1 MQEWLE
7 NIQAQF
13 VAWPLARRAIFV
25 ATAAGSLAFF
35 LWIAF
40 GTASTH
46 YALLYRGLAGD
57 EMAEVVKALDAERA
71 TYRLTEGGGSIEVAS
86 DQVYALRIHLAGQ
99 GLPRG
104 GGAGFELFDK
114 SDFGVTDFVHRVNY
128 RRALQ
133 GELARSIAELEPVSR
148 ARVQIAMPER
158 SVFVGDEAR
167 QPSASV
173 VVDLRGGRDLSV
185 EQVRGIVHLV
195 SASVESLAAER
206 VTVVDGRGRL
216 LAPVGE
222 SVDSAQPH
230 GTGEYQ
236 ERLESELGHRIES
249 ILGHAVGAGRVVA
262 RVRADLDWT
271 QTEQTEERFD
281 PDQQVERSVQKSTEV
296 DESGRGVGVAEG
308 APGVASNLPGG
319 RGGPIMGNEGS
330 TQRSSRTDE
339 TTNYEIGKTVRRSV
353 GSVGTVKR
361 LTVAILLDGKPAV
374 GAGGE
379 EAPEFQPWTADE
391 IANFEQ
397 LAKRAVGFDDQRGD
411 QLTIGNAPFRALDV
425 QVEDAPW
432 FGPGSA
438 VLVGAVLR
446 GVLLLLA
453 LVAFGLLVVRPLAG
467 AIGSTAAQMPIRV
480 ADLEAQFA
488 GAATRGV
495 GADAS
500 SPAASGTMPAAQLSR
515 ARADETVRAI
525 RGWLAQK

>member
-1 MQEWLE
+1 MQQWLQSL
-7 NIQAQF
+7 QAQLA
-13 VAWPLARRAIFV
+13 AWSPARRAAFV
-25 ATAAGSLAFF
+25 ATAVGSLAFF

-40 GTASTH
+40 GTASTQ

-71 TYRLTEGGGSIEVAS
+71 VYRLTEGGASIEVAAE
-86 DQVYALRIHLAGQ
+86 QVYAMRIQLAGQ

-158 SVFVGDEAR
+158 SVFVGDAER
-167 QPSASV
+167 RPSASV
-173 VVDLRGGRDLSV
+173 VVDLRGGQELSA

-195 SASVESLAAER
+195 SASVESLSAQR

-222 SVDSAQPH
+222 SVDPAQPN
-230 GTGEYQ
+230 GTGSYQ
-236 ERLESELGHRIES
+236 ERLERELGQRIES
-249 ILGHAVGAGRVVA
+249 ILGHTVGAGRVVA

-281 PDQQVERSVQKSTEV
+281 PDQQVERSVQKSTEI
-296 DESGRGVGVAEG
+296 DESGQRGAAAGM
-308 APGVASNLPGG
+308 PGVASNLPGG
-319 RGGPIMGNEGS
+319 AGGAIQGDGGS
-330 TQRSSRTDE
+330 SQKSSRTSE

-353 GSVGTVKR
+353 GSAGTVKR
-361 LTVAILLDGKPAV
+361 LTVAILLDGKPAAPA
-374 GAGGE
+374 AGDG
-379 EAPEFQPWTADE
+379 EAPKAEFQPWSAEELAD
-391 IANFEQ
+391 FEQ
-397 LAKRAVGFDDQRGD
+397 LAKRAVGFSDQRGD
-411 QLTIGNAPFRALDV
+411 QLTITNAPFRALDAE
-425 QVEDAPW
+425 QEDAPW
-432 FGPGSA
+432 FGPSTSA
-438 VLVGAVLR
+438 LLGPALR

-467 AIGSTAAQMPIRV
+467 ALAAQPAQMPMRV
-480 ADLEAQFA
+480 ADLEAQLA
-488 GAATRGV
+488 GGGGAVGVATAA
-495 GADAS
+495 AE
-500 SPAASGTMPAAQLSR
+500 PA
-515 ARADETVRAI
+515 
-525 RGWLAQK
+525 